1 MLSRRMY
8 RRILTALWLAV
19 TPSLLRAQHSF
30 SEGGSYDPAVPTPQS
45 VLGYEIGER
54 FTPHHMIVRYLDRLA
69 AASRRVTVDTV
80 ARTFEGRE
88 VLMAIVTSEANQA
101 RIEQIR
107 ADNARLAT
115 LTGSAADLDAIA
127 ARAPAV
133 AWLGFSVHGDE
144 ASGVE
149 AALALLYQLAAG
161 TDADTRRVLDET
173 VVLIDP
179 VQNPDG
185 HERHVQDVMRMRT
198 AFGVP
203 TSPDA
208 RVHTANWPGP
218 RTSHYYFDMN
228 RDWYIQSH
236 PETRGRI
243 RSMLEWWPHV
253 AVDLHE
259 MGSNSTY
266 FFPPPMAPVNKN
278 VHPSI
283 IRWWDV
289 YAAANAAAFDRH
301 GWSYFRREGYDEFY
315 PGYGS
320 SWPLYAGA
328 IGMTY
333 EQASSEGGAIRRD
346 DGTIHTLRDATWG
359 HYTTAW
365 ATVDATARNAR
376 QRVRDYLAYRRTA
389 VTDAQRGP
397 ARAVILE
404 RDAYARADSLA
415 RRLTDNG
422 ILVGLARS
430 VDVRGAT
437 PYPGNPP
444 GTGGTIASA
453 YVVDLAQPQGRLAR
467 AILEPDAELDSAFIA
482 EELERRRAGRS
493 DRFYDATAWSL
504 PYTYRVRAWMSRAP
518 VASTPVDTA
527 WRSTATPPDSAR
539 YGYAIEGGTEAG
551 YRLLAALLRDSVRVW
566 YQPGAFRSGTSRVG
580 RGSFVARVVGNGP
593 RVHALV
599 RQHAAA
605 TGAPVVALTGAG
617 VDEGF
622 DLGSNLVFPVRQPRV
637 AIIAGPGV
645 SGQSAGYAWYT
656 MDQRLRYP
664 ATILDPAAVGGAMLD
679 DYNVIVLPSVQGA
692 FFERMLGEG
701 GRDRLASWVRAGGT
715 LVTLEAATAWVAT
728 ERVGLSRLRVRRDSV
743 RADSSAGAPLPAGV
757 PGAIVRVVADTLSPL
772 LAGIVEREFPAYIFS
787 DRVFTFPRDVR
798 AGESVLR
805 YAPESR
811 LRIAGYLWP
820 EVPSRLGDSPFL
832 WTESAGRGR
841 VIAFAVDP
849 NFRDMWRS
857 LLPLFANA
865 VLLGPS
871 M

>member
-1 MLSRRMY
+1 MRRFLALS
-8 RRILTALWLAV
+8 LVLA
-19 TPSLLRAQHSF
+19 SASNLRGVHAQHPF
-30 SEGGSYDPAVPTPQS
+30 ANGGSYDPAVPTPQS
-45 VLGYEIGER
+45 VLGYDVGDR
-54 FTPHHMIVRYLDRLA
+54 FTPHHLLMRYLDRLA
-69 AASRRVTVDTV
+69 ATSRRVRVDTV

-88 VLMAIVTSEANQA
+88 VVMAIVTSEANQA

-107 ADNARLAT
+107 ADNERLAT
-115 LTGSAADLDAIA
+115 LNGSPAELDAIA
-127 ARAPAV
+127 ARSLAI
-133 AWLGFSVHGDE
+133 AWLGFTVHGDE
-144 ASGVE
+144 ASGAE
-149 AALALLYQLAAG
+149 AAIALLYQLAAG
-161 TDADTRRVLDET
+161 SDADTRRVLDET

-179 VQNPDG
+179 LQNPDG

-208 RVHTANWPGP
+208 RAHTPNWPGP

-243 RSMLEWWPHV
+243 RSMLVWWPHV

-259 MGSNSTY
+259 MGANSTY

-289 YAAANAAAFDRH
+289 YAAANSAAFDRH

-333 EQASSEGGAIRRD
+333 EQASSEAGAIRRE

-389 VTDAQRGP
+389 VTDAQRTP
-397 ARAVILE
+397 ARAVIME
-404 RDAYARADSLA
+404 RDAYGRADSLA

-422 ILVGLARS
+422 IVVGLGRS
-430 VDVRGAT
+430 VDLRGAT
-437 PYPGNPP
+437 PYPGNSP
-444 GTGGTIASA
+444 GAGGALASA

-504 PYTYRVRAWMSRAP
+504 PYTYRVRAWTSRAP
-518 VASTPVDTA
+518 VTASRVDTA
-527 WRSTATPPDSAR
+527 WRSTHAAPDSAR

-551 YRLLAALLRDSVRVW
+551 YRLLAALLRDTVRVW
-566 YQPGAFRSGTSRVG
+566 YQPGAFRSGSARVG

-593 RVHALV
+593 RLHALV
-599 RQHAAA
+599 RRHAAA
-605 TGAPVVALTGAG
+605 VGAPVVALSGAG

-622 DLGSNLVFPVRQPRV
+622 DLGSNLVFPIRQPNV

-656 MDQRLRYP
+656 LDQRLGYP
-664 ATILDPAAVGGAMLD
+664 STILDPTAVSGASLHE
-679 DYNVIVLPSVQGA
+679 YNVIVLPSVQGA
-692 FFERMLGEG
+692 FFDRMLGDG
-701 GRDRLASWVRAGGT
+701 GRDRLAAWVRAGGA
-715 LVTLEAATAWVAT
+715 LVTLEASTAWVAT

-787 DRVFTFPRDVR
+787 DRVFTFPRDVS

-805 YAPESR
+805 YAPEAR

-832 WTESAGRGR
+832 WTERVGRGR
-841 VIAFAVDP
+841 VISFAVDP
-849 NFRDMWRS
+849 NFRDMWRG

-865 VLLGPS
+865 VILGPS

>member
-1 MLSRRMY
+1 M
-8 RRILTALWLAV
+8 
-19 TPSLLRAQHSF
+19 
-30 SEGGSYDPAVPTPQS
+30 
-45 VLGYEIGER
+45 
-54 FTPHHMIVRYLDRLA
+54 RYLDRLA
-69 AASRRVTVDTV
+69 ATSRRINVDTV
-80 ARTFEGRE
+80 AHTFEGRE
-88 VLMAIVTSEANQA
+88 VVMVIATSEANQA

-107 ADNARLAT
+107 ADNERLAT
-115 LTGSAADLDAIA
+115 LNGSPAELDAIA
-127 ARAPAV
+127 ARLPAIT
-133 AWLGFSVHGDE
+133 WLGFTVHGDE
-144 ASGVE
+144 ASGAE
-149 AALALLYQLAAG
+149 AAIALLYQLAAG

-179 VQNPDG
+179 LQNPDG
-185 HERHVQDVMRMRT
+185 HERHVQDVGRMRT

-208 RVHTANWPGP
+208 RVHGANWPGP
-218 RTSHYYFDMN
+218 RTSHYYFDLN

-236 PETRGRI
+236 PETRGRV
-243 RSMLEWWPHV
+243 RSMLAWWPHV

-259 MGSNSTY
+259 MGANSTY

-289 YAAANAAAFDRH
+289 YAAANSAAFDQH

-333 EQASSEGGAIRRD
+333 EQASSEGGAIRRQ

-376 QRVRDYLAYRRTA
+376 QRVRDYLAYRRSA
-389 VTDAQRGP
+389 MSDPQRSA
-397 ARAVILE
+397 ARAVVIE
-404 RDAYARADSLA
+404 RDAYGRADSLA

-422 ILVGLARS
+422 IQVGLARS
-430 VDVRGAT
+430 VDVRGMSA
-437 PYPGNPP
+437 YPGNSP
-444 GTGGTIASA
+444 GSPTSLASA
-453 YVVDLAQPQGRLAR
+453 FVVDLAQPQGRLAR
-467 AILEPDAELDSAFIA
+467 ALLEPDAELDSAFIA
-482 EELERRRAGRS
+482 EELERRRTGRS

-518 VASTPVDTA
+518 VAGARVDTT
-527 WRSTATPPDSAR
+527 WRSTAVPPDSAR

-551 YRLLAALLRDSVRVW
+551 YKLLAALLRDSVRIW
-566 YQPGAFRSGTSRVG
+566 YQPGAFRSGGARVG

-593 RVHALV
+593 RLHELV
-599 RQHAAA
+599 RRHAAA
-605 TGAPVVALTGAG
+605 IGAPVVALAGAG

-622 DLGSNLVFPVRQPRV
+622 DLGSNLVFPVRQPKV
-637 AIIAGPGV
+637 AIIGGPGV
-645 SGQSAGYAWYT
+645 SGNSAGYAWYAL
-656 MDQRLRYP
+656 DQRLGYP
-664 ATILDPAAVGGAMLD
+664 STMLDPSAISGAALD
-679 DYNVIVLPSVQGA
+679 EYNVIVLPSVQA
-692 FFERMLGEG
+692 SFFERMLGEG
-701 GRDRLASWVRAGGT
+701 GRDRLTAWVRAGGV
-715 LVTLEAATAWVAT
+715 LITLEAATAWITT

-743 RADSSAGAPLPAGV
+743 RADSAAGAPLPAGV

-787 DRVFTFPRDVR
+787 DRVFTFPRDVS

-805 YAPESR
+805 YAPEPR

-832 WTESAGRGR
+832 WTESVGRGR

-849 NFRDMWRS
+849 NFRDMWRG
-857 LLPLFANA
+857 LRPLFANA
-865 VLLGPS
+865 VFLGPS